1 MAVSTLDGLVA
12 ALAQGEIRN
21 FMKTPTTTEG
31 AGFFHSL
38 WRAPGSPGAGAAEGT
53 VNGSIP
59 TDATAGSFPFVNAA
73 GAANNYIGYIAAAS
87 TVAGTLILYDRLWHN
102 SGLVGNVATLQSFTQ
117 PSLTRYTSG
126 EGVELWGEVYTAM
139 GATASTF
146 TCIYT
151 DQSGNTG
158 NSATYA
164 MPANAL
170 AADQM
175 FPFVLA
181 SGDYGVRDVDSVQL
195 SISTGTAGNFGLV
208 LLKRLL
214 TIPLQTQN
222 VAAVYDA
229 FSSGLREVSD
239 DACLAFMIQCSA
251 TNQGVIG
258 GELTLA
264 KG

>member
-1 MAVSTLDGLVA
+1 MAVTTLDGLVG
-12 ALAQGEIRN
+12 ALTAGETRN

-38 WRAPGSPGAGAAEGT
+38 WRAPGMPGAGAIPPTSAGE
-53 VNGSIP
+53 IP

-73 GAANNYIGYIAAAS
+73 GAANNYLGYIAAAS

-102 SGLVGNVATLQSFTQ
+102 SGLVGNIITTQSFTQ
-117 PSLTRYTSG
+117 GALTRYTTG

-139 GATASTF
+139 GATASVMTAV
-146 TCIYT
+146 YT
-151 DQSGNTG
+151 DQGGTTG
-158 NSATYA
+158 NNATYA
-164 MPANAL
+164 HPANAL

-175 FPFVLA
+175 FPFILA
-181 SGDYGVRDVDSVQL
+181 SGDYGVRDVDSVTL

-208 LLKRLL
+208 LLKRLV

-251 TNQGVIG
+251 TNQGVVG
-258 GELTLA
+258 GELTIA

>member
-1 MAVSTLDGLVA
+1 MAITTLDGLVA
-12 ALAQGEIRN
+12 ALAAGETRN
-21 FMKTPTTTEG
+21 FMKTPSTTEG

-38 WRAPGSPGAGAAEGT
+38 WNAPGAPGAAGT
-53 VNGSIP
+53 PPATNGEIP
-59 TDATAGSFPFVNAA
+59 TDATAGAFPFVNAA
-73 GAANNYIGYIAAAS
+73 GAANNYLGYIAAAS
-87 TVAGTLILYDRLWHN
+87 TVAGTLVLYDRLWHN
-102 SGLVGNVATLQSFTQ
+102 SGLVGNITTLQSFTQ
-117 PSLTRYTSG
+117 GALTRFTSG

-151 DQSGNTG
+151 DQGGTG
-158 NSATYA
+158 SNSATYA
-164 MPANAL
+164 HPANAL
-170 AADQM
+170 AVGQM

-195 SISTGTAGNFGLV
+195 NISTGTAGNFGL
-208 LLKRLL
+208 LLMKRLV

-229 FSSGLREVSD
+229 FSSGMREIPD
-239 DACLAFMIQCSA
+239 DACLALMIQCSA

-258 GELTLA
+258 GELTIA